1 MEKRELLYEG
11 KAKKLFSTDDEN
23 LVISEFKDD
32 LTAFNGEKKS
42 SEAGK
47 GALNNKIS
55 TELFKLLES
64 KGIQTHFVKMLDDNH
79 MLHKKADVILIEVIV
94 RNIATGSLTRNLG
107 IKEGTVLPFTLVEF
121 DYKNDALGD
130 PKLNDQ
136 HALILGLVDSQ
147 EELDKLR
154 RMARDVND
162 ILKPYFADKGLNL
175 VDFKLEFGKDKD
187 GNIIL
192 IDEISPDNCRFWD
205 IASGEKMDKDRFRQG
220 LGDLTIAYE
229 EVLNRILGKQQQC
242 YELDAESNLAF
253 RKKFSFF
260 LSHALAQKRRRRNY
274 FQSRSKIK

>member
-11 KAKKLFSTDDEN
+11 KAKRLFLTDDDN

-55 TELFKLLES
+55 TELFKLLEQNN
-64 KGIQTHFVKMLDDNH
+64 IPTHFVKMLDDNH

-107 IKEGTVLPFTLVEF
+107 IEDGIVLPFTLVEF
-121 DYKNDALGD
+121 DYKNDDLGD

-136 HALILGLVDSQ
+136 HALILGLVDYQ
-147 EELDKLR
+147 DELDKLR
-154 RMARDVND
+154 RMARQIND

-192 IDEISPDNCRFWD
+192 VDEISPDNCRFWD
-205 IASGEKMDKDRFRQG
+205 MQSGEKMDKDRFRQG
-220 LGDLTIAYE
+220 LGGLKVAYE
-229 EVLNRILGKQQQC
+229 QVLNRILGK
-242 YELDAESNLAF
+242 
-253 RKKFSFF
+253 
-260 LSHALAQKRRRRNY
+260 
-274 FQSRSKIK
+274 

>member
-55 TELFKLLES
+55 TELFKLLEAN
-64 KGIQTHFVKMLDDNH
+64 GIQTHFVKMLDDNH
-79 MLHKKADVILIEVIV
+79 MLHKKTKVILIEVIV

-107 IKEGTVLPFTLVEF
+107 IKDGTVLPFTLVEF

-136 HALILGLVDSQ
+136 HALILGLVDYQ
-147 EELDKLR
+147 DELDKLR
-154 RMARDVND
+154 RMARQVND
-162 ILKPYFADKGLNL
+162 ILKPYFADKGLKL
-175 VDFKLEFGKDKD
+175 VDFKLEFGKDKS

-205 IASGEKMDKDRFRQG
+205 MESGEKMDKDRFRQG
-220 LGDLTIAYE
+220 LGGLKVAYE
-229 EVLNRILGKQQQC
+229 QVLNRILGK
-242 YELDAESNLAF
+242 
-253 RKKFSFF
+253 
-260 LSHALAQKRRRRNY
+260 
-274 FQSRSKIK
+274 

>member
-11 KAKKLFSTDDEN
+11 KAKKLFATDDAN

-55 TELFKLLES
+55 TELFKLLEAN
-64 KGIQTHFVKMLDDNH
+64 GIQTHFVKMLDDNH
-79 MLHKKADVILIEVIV
+79 MLHKKTKVILIEVIV
-94 RNIATGSLTRNLG
+94 RNIATGSLSKNLG
-107 IKEGTVLPFTLVEF
+107 IKDGTVLPFTLVEF

-136 HALILGLVDSQ
+136 HALILGLVDYQ
-147 EELDKLR
+147 DELDKLR
-154 RMARDVND
+154 RMARQVND
-162 ILKPYFADKGLNL
+162 ILKPYFAQKGLNL
-175 VDFKLEFGKDKD
+175 VDFKLEFGKDAS

-205 IASGEKMDKDRFRQG
+205 MQSGEKMDKDRFRQG
-220 LGDLTIAYE
+220 LGGLKMAYE
-229 EVLNRILGKQQQC
+229 QVLNRILS
-242 YELDAESNLAF
+242 DVT
-253 RKKFSFF
+253 
-260 LSHALAQKRRRRNY
+260 H
-274 FQSRSKIK
+274 

>member
-107 IKEGTVLPFTLVEF
+107 IKDGTVLPFTLVEF

-136 HALILGLVDSQ
+136 HALILGLVDYQ
-147 EELDKLR
+147 DELDKLR
-154 RMARDVND
+154 RMARQIND
-162 ILKPYFADKGLNL
+162 ILKPYFAQKGLNL
-175 VDFKLEFGKDKD
+175 VDFKLEFGKDRS

-205 IASGEKMDKDRFRQG
+205 MKSGEKMDKDRFRQG
-220 LGDLTIAYE
+220 LGGLTIAYE
-229 EVLNRILGKQQQC
+229 QVLNRILGK
-242 YELDAESNLAF
+242 
-253 RKKFSFF
+253 
-260 LSHALAQKRRRRNY
+260 
-274 FQSRSKIK
+274 

>member
-23 LVISEFKDD
+23 LLISEFKDD
-32 LTAFNGEKKS
+32 LTAFNGAKKS

-55 TELFKLLES
+55 TELFKLLEA
-64 KGIQTHFVKMLDDNH
+64 KGIQTHFVKMLDDNN
-79 MLHKKADVILIEVIV
+79 MLHKRTKVILIEVIV
-94 RNIATGSLTRNLG
+94 RNIATGSLSKNLG
-107 IKEGTVLPFTLVEF
+107 IKDGTVLPFTLVEF

-136 HALILGLVDSQ
+136 HALILGLVDFQ
-147 EELDKLR
+147 DELDKLR
-154 RMARDVND
+154 RMARQIND

-175 VDFKLEFGKDKD
+175 VDFKLEFGKDKS

-205 IASGEKMDKDRFRQG
+205 MVSGEKMDKDRFRQG
-220 LGDLTIAYE
+220 LGGLTVAYE
-229 EVLNRILGKQQQC
+229 QVLNRILGK
-242 YELDAESNLAF
+242 
-253 RKKFSFF
+253 
-260 LSHALAQKRRRRNY
+260 
-274 FQSRSKIK
+274 

>member
-11 KAKKLFSTDDEN
+11 KAKKLYLTDDAN

-42 SEAGK
+42 SELGK

-64 KGIQTHFVKMLDDNH
+64 HGIQTHFVKMLDDNH
-79 MLHKKADVILIEVIV
+79 MLHKKVDVILIEVIV
-94 RNIATGSLTRNLG
+94 RNIATGSLSKNLG
-107 IKEGTVLPFTLVEF
+107 IKDGTILPFTLVEF

-136 HALILGLVDSQ
+136 HALILGLVEYQD
-147 EELDKLR
+147 ELDKLR
-154 RMARDVND
+154 RMARQVND
-162 ILKPYFADKGLNL
+162 ILKPYFAQKGLNL
-175 VDFKLEFGKDKD
+175 VDFKLEFGKDSS

-205 IASGEKMDKDRFRQG
+205 MQTGEKMDKDRFRQG
-220 LGDLTIAYE
+220 LGGLTVAYE
-229 EVLNRILGKQQQC
+229 QVLNRILGK
-242 YELDAESNLAF
+242 
-253 RKKFSFF
+253 
-260 LSHALAQKRRRRNY
+260 
-274 FQSRSKIK
+274 